1 MNNTAADMAN
11 LVLLLLVV
19 IGVVYYY
26 RFRRGT
32 NERIADRM
40 RSLHALNL
48 PPSEEDDATH
58 ASRGRRWAL
67 RLAAFGERLPLLDAK
82 QRKAITLTLVRAGFR
97 SRRATSLMVTL
108 KFFAGVLIGFFVL
121 QQAHHLPTLGR
132 YTVFRVIIMIGAFV
146 IGMIVPEYALAL
158 YASKRRKK
166 IAATLP
172 DALDLLVICT
182 NAGNSLNVG
191 IRRVAAEVSLM
202 SPALAEELKV
212 TADEMQLGG
221 DSATA
226 LRNFAHRVN
235 LPAARSL
242 VSTLI
247 QSQQFGT
254 PITQALRVL
263 SRMERQASIMA
274 LEEKAAKLAPKM
286 TLPMML
292 FILPVVVII
301 AAGPAVL
308 RLIDFFRHA
317 Q

>member
-1 MNNTAADMAN
+1 MNHTAANIAN
-11 LVLLLLVV
+11 LVLLLIVI

-32 NERIADRM
+32 GERIADRM

-48 PPSEEDDATH
+48 PLTEEDENLNR
-58 ASRGRRWAL
+58 SRSQRWYL
-67 RLAAFGERLPLLDAK
+67 RLAAFGEKLPLLDSK
-82 QRKAITLTLVRAGFR
+82 QRSAITLSLVRAGFR
-97 SRRATSLMVTL
+97 GRRATSLMVSL
-108 KFFAGVLIGFFVL
+108 KFFAGLLIGLFVL
-121 QQAHHLPTLGR
+121 EQGQHLPTLGD
-132 YTVFRVIIMIGAFV
+132 YLLFRVIFMLGAFV
-146 IGMIVPEYALAL
+146 IGMIVPEYALTL
-158 YASKRRKK
+158 YGRRRRMK
-166 IAATLP
+166 IAASLP

-191 IRRVAAEVSLM
+191 IRRVATEISVM
-202 SPALAEELKV
+202 CPALAEELKV

-221 DSATA
+221 ESATA

-286 TLPMML
+286 TLPMMI
-292 FILPVVVII
+292 FILPVVVLI
-301 AAGPAVL
+301 AAGPAMI
-308 RLIDFFRHA
+308 RLIDFFSHSI
-317 Q
+317 